1 MHALAAIAVVLSAA
15 EPVGVALSSDR
26 PGAVKEA
33 AQVLARAE
41 QAMANLQVPGLLS
54 AAETKKRLV
63 AAGYSDPRK
72 CSAGRKCLRDLA
84 LILGPSAVL
93 VGVDV
98 AKLGDEVVVHLE
110 AVAADAA
117 APLVKDLTVRAKAFP
132 DALAAPLTVFMR
144 ELKAKLPAAVAQAPK
159 PEPVK
164 PEPVKPEPVKSEPV
178 KPEPVKSEPVKPE
191 PVKPEPVKPEP
202 DRPVAETT
210 TPEPASAPAP
220 APLATDPVLEKKVKG
235 TTVAGVAVGL
245 AALGAAA
252 TAVTFAV
259 LAANDQA
266 QWEASRYQSNG
277 QTATRLSAAQ
287 ADALATQGNTRFSVA
302 LGAGVGAGA
311 LAVTAIIL
319 FTQ

>member
-110 AVAADAA
+110 AVAADAE
-117 APLVKDLTVRAKAFP
+117 APLAVKDLTVRAKAFP

-164 PEPVKPEPVKSEPV
+164 PEPV

>member
-110 AVAADAA
+110 AVAADAE
-117 APLVKDLTVRAKAFP
+117 APLAVKDLTVRAKAFP

-164 PEPVKPEPVKSEPV
+164 PEPVKPEPVKP
-178 KPEPVKSEPVKPE
+178 EPVKPE

>member
-1 MHALAAIAVVLSAA
+1 MGMLVAIAVVLSAS
-15 EPVGVALSSDR
+15 EPVGVALSSNR
-26 PGAVKEA
+26 PGADAQA

-41 QAMANLQVPGLLS
+41 QALANVGVPALLTS
-54 AAETKKRLV
+54 AETRKRLV

-110 AVAADAA
+110 AVAADAD
-117 APLVKDLTVRAKAFP
+117 APLAVKDATVRVKNFS
-132 DALAAPLTVFMR
+132 DALVAPLTVFAR
-144 ELKAKLPAAVAQAPK
+144 ELKAKLPAKVAVVEPVK

-178 KPEPVKSEPVKPE
+178 
-191 PVKPEPVKPEP
+191 P
-202 DRPVAETT
+202 DKPVAETAKL
-210 TPEPASAPAP
+210 EPAVSTEP

-266 QWEASRYQSNG
+266 QWEASRYDSNG
-277 QTATRLSAAQ
+277 QSATRLSAAQ
-287 ADALATQGNTRFSVA
+287 ADALARQGNTRFSVA
-302 LGAGVGAGA
+302 LGAGIGAGA
-311 LAVTAIIL
+311 LAVTAVIL